1 MSRHENDPC
10 FDDPYWFLVSSI
22 YPKVSSSSW
31 FILSKMKFPKAI
43 SLLLL
48 SSVEAHRG
56 SPQEIY
62 TAAED
67 ERDLSALM
75 EITSCFDSHEF
86 EVYFQ
91 GKCTFDEL
99 ASRMDL
105 MLEESGGDC
114 LSTGELEVLSLL
126 GLNATD
132 IEEGRESVKQLCKAA
147 MDEASTDPNMAVQWD
162 EIAGYGGNFDQ
173 NFYDGKTF
181 WNEEIETNVDTIV
194 PGLASNRLKTDAERV
209 DDFYETVAER
219 TAFTW
224 PEVSNFENCEINTA
238 YCCWVSPTMSLLLFN
253 ELIHF
258 QNANCKPFVF

>member
-1 MSRHENDPC
+1 
-10 FDDPYWFLVSSI
+10 
-22 YPKVSSSSW
+22 
-31 FILSKMKFPKAI
+31 MKFPKAI

-48 SSVEAHRG
+48 SSVEARRG

-62 TAAED
+62 NAAED

-105 MLEESGGDC
+105 MLAESGGDC

-132 IEEGRESVKQLCKAA
+132 IEAGRESVKQLCKAA
-147 MDEASTDPNMAVQWD
+147 GVVSVEGGPKGALIAFYNNEPPNVEALLQW
-162 EIAGYGGNFDQ
+162 IAQRGGAIKLRPDQ
-173 NFYDGKTF
+173 KLVAIRH
-181 WNEEIETNVDTIV
+181 WDTPSKRVKGVRSIMRD
-194 PGLASNRLKTDAERV
+194 LAQLVT
-209 DDFYETVAER
+209 
-219 TAFTW
+219 
-224 PEVSNFENCEINTA
+224 
-238 YCCWVSPTMSLLLFN
+238 
-253 ELIHF
+253 
-258 QNANCKPFVF
+258 

>member
-1 MSRHENDPC
+1 MTHVG
-10 FDDPYWFLVSSI
+10 FWFPT
-22 YPKVSSSSW
+22 YPKVSSSSALLVDALY
-31 FILSKMKFPKAI
+31 LSKMKFPKAI

-48 SSVEAHRG
+48 SSVEARRG

-62 TAAED
+62 TAAEE

-105 MLEESGGDC
+105 MLAESGGDC

-132 IEEGRESVKQLCKAA
+132 IEAGRESVKQLCKAA
-147 MDEASTDPNMAVQWD
+147 MDEASTDPNMAVHWD

-173 NFYDGKTF
+173 NYYDGKTF
-181 WNEEIETNVDTIV
+181 WNEEIQTNVDTIV
-194 PGLASNRLKTDAERV
+194 PGLASNRLETDAERV
-209 DDFYETVAER
+209 SDFYETVAER